1 MLGVDGNKSNQV
13 VEISP
18 SKTKLG
24 GTGGL
29 EKVAHKR
36 AEKGSDGKF
45 SPVTKR
51 QVKGQEF
58 RGREAGGRP
67 EAAAAEVADE
77 ALKVPPPRT
86 RMA

>member
-1 MLGVDGNKSNQV
+1 MLGVDGNRSNQV

-18 SKTKLG
+18 SRPKLG

-29 EKVAHKR
+29 KKGAHKR
-36 AEKGSDGKF
+36 AEKGPDGKF

-51 QVKGQEF
+51 QVKGREF

-67 EAAAAEVADE
+67 EAAAKVANA
-77 ALKVPPPRT
+77 ALKVLPPRT